1 MVATSTLA
9 VDGIKSELWESGP
22 HDRDSAVVFVHG
34 NPGPKD
40 DWAPLIARL
49 SPQIRAVAPDMP
61 GYGHADRPKKWPYT
75 VESYAVYLGGLL
87 DQLGVQ
93 RAHLVLHDFGGP
105 WGLQWA
111 AEHKDR
117 VGSLTLINTGVLLGY
132 TWHKYARI
140 WQTPVLGELF
150 QLLATKWA
158 LRAATDKDNG
168 RPLPRE
174 FYDRVYPTLDWGQK
188 RAVLRLYRNTKDIA
202 GASKELAARLQGL
215 DVPVLVVWGD
225 GDPYLPAR
233 FADVQREVFPQADVH
248 HLDNLGHW
256 PFVESP
262 ERVGEVVV
270 PFLERVAT
278 R

>member
-1 MVATSTLA
+1 MNATRLT
-9 VDGIKSELWESGP
+9 VDGVRSELWDRGP
-22 HDRDSAVVFVHG
+22 RERDSAVVFVHG

-40 DWAPLIARL
+40 DWESLITRLAP
-49 SPQIRAVAPDMP
+49 SVRAIAPDMP

-75 VESYAVYLGGLL
+75 VESYAAYLDALL
-87 DQLGVQ
+87 GQLGVR

-105 WGLQWA
+105 WGLTWA
-111 AEHKDR
+111 AQHRDR
-117 VGSLTLINTGVLLGY
+117 VGSITLINTGVLLGY

-150 QLLATKWA
+150 QLAGTRRMI
-158 LRAATDKDNG
+158 RAATDKDNG

-174 FYDRVYPTLDWGQK
+174 FYDRVAATNDWGMK
-188 RAVLRLYRNTKDIA
+188 RAVLRLYRNTRDMKGAAEKLA
-202 GASKELAARLQGL
+202 GQLRGL

-233 FADVQREVFPQADVH
+233 FADVQREVFPQAEVH
-248 HLDNLGHW
+248 HLDALGHW

-262 ERVGEVVV
+262 ERVAQVVV
-270 PFLERVAT
+270 PFLDRVAAT
-278 R
+278 